1 MKHCGN
7 VRALA
12 TSQTQSGR
20 RRIFACTRCGAQCS
34 ETRQTVF
41 FALRTPAEQV
51 IIVLKLLL
59 GQVEWTSLSVALG
72 VTEETILAW

>member
-1 MKHCGN
+1 

-12 TSQTQSGR
+12 TYQTHSGR
-20 RRIFACTRCGAQCS
+20 RRLFACQRCGEQVS

>member
-1 MKHCGN
+1 
-7 VRALA
+7 
-12 TSQTQSGR
+12 
-20 RRIFACTRCGAQCS
+20 
-34 ETRQTVF
+34 
-41 FALRTPAEQV
+41 V